1 MMRLLIA
8 TTVTLLALSACNYA
22 NAEMNNTAIVSDVN
36 KEVINRQ
43 PYQVEVCTDR
53 TVRNDTT
60 GDMIVGG
67 IIGGIIGNQI
77 GKGGGKNAATGI
89 GALTGAIIAN
99 DKNANASTKRV
110 CSIETRYNEQRQ
122 TVYSHSIVTFWNN
135 GKQYTLRFQK

>member
-1 MMRLLIA
+1 MKK
-8 TTVTLLALSACNYA
+8 LLAIITVFSISGCNPA
-22 NAEMNNTAIVSDVN
+22 MAGEMSNATISDVN
-36 KEVINRQ
+36 KEVINKT
-43 PYQVEVCTDR
+43 PYQVEVCTNQ

-99 DKNANASTKRV
+99 DKNAGAETRRV
-110 CSIETRYNEQRQ
+110 CNIETRYNESSA
-122 TVYSHSIVTFWNN
+122 TVYSHSIVTFTYN
-135 GKQYTLRFQK
+135 GRQYQLTFKK

>member
-1 MMRLLIA
+1 MAGEMSNA
-8 TTVTLLALSACNYA
+8 T
-22 NAEMNNTAIVSDVN
+22 ISDVN
-36 KEVINRQ
+36 KEVINKT
-43 PYQVEVCTDR
+43 PYQVEVCTNQ

-99 DKNANASTKRV
+99 DKNAVQKLEEYVTSKLDITKV
-110 CSIETRYNEQRQ
+110 LL
-122 TVYSHSIVTFWNN
+122 
-135 GKQYTLRFQK
+135 QYTLILSSRLHITRQYQLTFKK

>member
-1 MMRLLIA
+1 MKK
-8 TTVTLLALSACNYA
+8 LLAIIVFSVSGCHPAMA
-22 NAEMNNTAIVSDVN
+22 SEMSNATISDVN
-36 KEVINRQ
+36 KEVINKT
-43 PYQVEVCTDR
+43 PYQVEVCTNQ

-99 DKNANASTKRV
+99 DKNAGAELEEYVISKLDITKV
-110 CSIETRYNEQRQ
+110 LL
-122 TVYSHSIVTFWNN
+122 
-135 GKQYTLRFQK
+135 QYTLILSSRLHITTISVDV